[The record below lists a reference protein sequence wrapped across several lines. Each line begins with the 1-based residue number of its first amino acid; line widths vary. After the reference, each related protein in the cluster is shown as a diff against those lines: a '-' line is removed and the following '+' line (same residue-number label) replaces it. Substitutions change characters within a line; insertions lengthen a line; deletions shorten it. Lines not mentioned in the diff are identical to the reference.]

1 VSTPAASQGEWQ
13 AEQEEGAKQAEQPAA
28 SQEEAQQEEALA
40 PLSAAA
46 EAEAERFNDSGL
58 PATVRRAAGSR
69 RVTCPHYFASSEVS
83 ELPGGSGAGL
93 TN

>member
-46 EAEAERFNDSGL
+46 EAEAER
-58 PATVRRAAGSR
+58 
-69 RVTCPHYFASSEVS
+69 
-83 ELPGGSGAGL
+83 
-93 TN
+93 

>member
-1 VSTPAASQGEWQ
+1 MSSIPPTGVYAQIAYGNSSISGKTTEWECLKRVSTPAASQGEWQ

-46 EAEAERFNDSGL
+46 EAEAER
-58 PATVRRAAGSR
+58 
-69 RVTCPHYFASSEVS
+69 
-83 ELPGGSGAGL
+83 
-93 TN
+93 